1 MEHESKGFSDWK
13 RCMSLLA
20 EGDYLQRSSSF
31 SIYLLYLRNAIEI
44 ITNFCDILDFYAEVL
59 SWIPG
64 MSVLTKVLGS
74 KLWPVS
80 KPLFQWILLT
90 LSAMSVITDDI
101 TEGGSAILGANLQF
115 PPEVLSCIEGR
126 SIVQEKNLNKNYNI
140 SQAFSKHFF
149 LNMVLVGSHI
159 VKMEPTMLNGK
170 HNKCLLM
177 PSVVFFVNPF
187 DVCVKQYS
195 SKVLLPCSVARPWWI
210 MPKNEAFMLCSYAS
224 YYWPVSSGLGTVMLH

>member
-1 MEHESKGFSDWK
+1 
-13 RCMSLLA
+13 MSLLA

-90 LSAMSVITDDI
+90 PSAMSIITDDI
-101 TEGGSAILGANLQF
+101 TEGGSAILGASFSFHQRCF
-115 PPEVLSCIEGR
+115 HAFKEGPYSKR
-126 SIVQEKNLNKNYNI
+126 TWIKTTIYLK
-140 SQAFSKHFF
+140 AFSKHFF
-149 LNMVLVGSHI
+149 WI
-159 VKMEPTMLNGK
+159 W
-170 HNKCLLM
+170 CLLAAILLKWSPRYWM
-177 PSVVFFVNPF
+177 GSITSA
-187 DVCVKQYS
+187 YS
-195 SKVLLPCSVARPWWI
+195 CLQ
-210 MPKNEAFMLCSYAS
+210 
-224 YYWPVSSGLGTVMLH
+224 

>member
-1 MEHESKGFSDWK
+1 
-13 RCMSLLA
+13 
-20 EGDYLQRSSSF
+20 
-31 SIYLLYLRNAIEI
+31 
-44 ITNFCDILDFYAEVL
+44 
-59 SWIPG
+59 
-64 MSVLTKVLGS
+64 
-74 KLWPVS
+74 
-80 KPLFQWILLT
+80 
-90 LSAMSVITDDI
+90 MSVITDDI

-187 DVCVKQYS
+187 DVCVRQHIKTKFSSLALQALITCTKIQYS
-195 SKVLLPCSVARPWWI
+195 LQAY
-210 MPKNEAFMLCSYAS
+210 N
-224 YYWPVSSGLGTVMLH
+224 YYYYYY